1 MTTSSRPAAA
11 PARALFRTR
20 AVIRRLRP
28 LAFAYLEG
36 RLLGA

>member
-1 MTTSSRPAAA
+1 MTTSSRPAA

-20 AVIRRLRP
+20 AVFRRLRP

>member
-1 MTTSSRPAAA
+1 MTTALRPAA
-11 PARALFRTR
+11 PPRALFRTR
-20 AVIRRLRP
+20 AALRRLRP